1 MEINKIEVGR
11 RIQSIRQELGLTL
24 NDFGI
29 KIDNADRSI
38 VSRWERGISLP
49 SNERLKTIADLG
61 ETTVHYLLHGKDSYE
76 NNIPKEAAL
85 SMLQAIYT
93 ELLIESKEA
102 EEGYFIQFEEKSTQT
117 TGTGIVNDSIEMIFE
132 DIEVSVTI
140 RYIHTDLTF
149 IIYPSIAYTINRN
162 DEITRMEIG
171 LSNSS
176 KEIITS
182 NKNVSG
188 IFENFLID
196 RISHTEIEGHHFSIN
211 DISIAYT

>member
-1 MEINKIEVGR
+1 MANRVMENKKAHWENVFATKQETEVSWFQQKPETS
-11 RIQSIRQELGLTL
+11 IQ
-24 NDFGI
+24 FF
-29 KIDNADRSI
+29 
-38 VSRWERGISLP
+38 V
-49 SNERLKTIADLG
+49 
-61 ETTVHYLLHGKDSYE
+61 E